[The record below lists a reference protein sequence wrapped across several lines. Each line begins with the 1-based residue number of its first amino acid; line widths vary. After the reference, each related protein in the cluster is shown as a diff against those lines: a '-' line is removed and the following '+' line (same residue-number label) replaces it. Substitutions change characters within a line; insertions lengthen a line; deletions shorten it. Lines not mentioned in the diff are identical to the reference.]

1 MRIETRLADRL
12 RKINPSSTLAITSKA
27 NKLRSEGKDIV
38 GFAAGEPDFA
48 TPDEVKT
55 AAIEAIKGGFTRYTP
70 TTGIPEL
77 KKLISEKF
85 KRDNGLVYEPN
96 QIVVSCGAKHSI
108 FNALF
113 VLVDKHDE
121 VLIPSPYWVSY
132 PEMVNL
138 CEGTPRFIKTQAA
151 NNFKMTRE
159 DLEKNITPQTKV
171 LILNS
176 PSNPTGCVY
185 SVDELRTIS
194 EICVEKKVFVISD
207 EIYETIIFDGLK
219 HGSIASFGQEI
230 YDLTVTINGLSK
242 SHSMTGWRIGYL
254 GGPRDIVEAIS
265 NHQDHS
271 TSNPASISQKAA
283 VAALSMPGEFSA
295 ACAMEF
301 QKKRD
306 YAVKRLKN
314 IPRISYCY
322 PQGAFYIFCDISALK
337 LDSLS
342 FATRLLDEAGVALI
356 PGKSFGRDDYVRI
369 SFATSMAEIEK
380 GMDKIESWVKKYR
393 S

>member
-27 NKLRSEGKDIV
+27 NKLKSEGKDIIS
-38 GFAAGEPDFA
+38 FAAGEPDFA
-48 TPDEVKT
+48 TPDEVK
-55 AAIEAIKGGFTRYTP
+55 ASAIEAIKSGFTKYTP

-77 KKLISEKF
+77 KKLICEKF
-85 KRDNGLVYEPN
+85 KRDNGLAYEPR

-113 VLVDKHDE
+113 VLVDKQDE

-138 CEGTPRFIKTQAA
+138 CEGIPRFIKTQAG

-185 SVDELRTIS
+185 SGDELRAIS
-194 EICVEKKVFVISD
+194 EICVERKIFVISD

-219 HGSIASFGQEI
+219 HGSIASYGQEI
-230 YDLTVTINGLSK
+230 YDLTLTVNGLSK
-242 SHSMTGWRIGYL
+242 SHAMTGWRIGYL
-254 GGPRDIVEAIS
+254 GGPRDIIEAIS
-265 NHQDHS
+265 NLQDHS

-283 VAALSMPGEFSA
+283 VAALSMPVEFSRT
-295 ACAMEF
+295 CAVEF
-301 QKKRD
+301 QNKRD

-314 IPRISYCY
+314 IPRVSYCY
-322 PQGAFYIFCDISALK
+322 PQGAFYIFCDISAFK

-369 SFATSMAEIEK
+369 SFATSMAQIEK
-380 GMDKIESWVKKYR
+380 GMDKIESWVKKI
-393 S
+393 

>member
-265 NHQDHS
+265 NLQDHS